1 MALVCL
7 AVLVLLTRLLL
18 TVLFDMGLAVG
29 VGLLLAAG
37 RFIKRM
43 SDLSDSEALAA
54 PSRAAPRSGPWPR

>member
-7 AVLVLLTRLLL
+7 AVLVLLTCLLF

-54 PSRAAPRSGPWPR
+54 P